1 MRKVSLLL
9 STMGGALAGYI
20 LTNEK
25 LRKALSNAKDPE
37 TAAKMLGQNLMK
49 DGKKIAKEVQ
59 AFVESDDVQQNLK
72 KAKTYATEKMMEA
85 KMNFEK
91 MAKDATKKAKKMMK

>member
-9 STMGGALAGYI
+9 STMGGALAGYL

-25 LRKALSNAKDPE
+25 VRKELGKAKDAE
-37 TAAKMLGQNLMK
+37 AAAKILGQHLMK
-49 DGKKIAKEVQ
+49 DGKKIATEAQ
-59 AFVESDDVQQNLK
+59 AFIESDDVQKNFK
-72 KAKTYATEKMMEA
+72 KAKGYATEKMMEA
-85 KMNFEK
+85 KKSFEK